1 MVITS
6 QAATALKAEQTP
18 SIIRLAR
25 EEEEQRKQMTITA
38 VTAQTVIWR
47 GGSGSAGSGEQQ
59 LQTATSDVSTE
70 DDGGDVSPGASS

>member
-1 MVITS
+1 MRA

-38 VTAQTVIWR
+38 VTAQTAWR
-47 GGSGSAGSGEQQ
+47 GGSGSSGSGEQQ

-70 DDGGDVSPGASS
+70 DDGGDVAPGASS